1 MIISFICESFLF
13 QISLIELDNLMFLL
27 FSMPFFLN
35 CIKHT
40 YFIFVS
46 KVSMSGFCTDFSQHL
61 IVSINA
67 HSCFLVCLMNFD
79 QGFIFLGKLSRGLF
93 FEDWVETMFIQRD
106 LHCLLG
112 TWEQH
117 YQPGTVLN
125 QKFHRRVFCTTEV
138 VYNQMR
144 WLHLDWFSSWALSL
158 LHLSTGQACGR
169 GRPIQLPP
177 LSLICQGWHDKPQR
191 LGGLNSGSSSLTVLE
206 ARSLISRHHRVVWWD
221 RISSQAPH

>member
-125 QKFHRRVFCTTEV
+125 Q
-138 VYNQMR
+138 
-144 WLHLDWFSSWALSL
+144 
-158 LHLSTGQACGR
+158 
-169 GRPIQLPP
+169 
-177 LSLICQGWHDKPQR
+177 
-191 LGGLNSGSSSLTVLE
+191 
-206 ARSLISRHHRVVWWD
+206 
-221 RISSQAPH
+221 ISSQSILHHRGSLQSDAMTTSWLVFLMGAFSASFVHRAGLWEGTSNPVAPAFTHLPRLTWQTPETGWLKQRKFFSHSSGG